1 MVSPGLQVP
10 GAPLLPQWFV
20 VAGLAGDSVPALQG
34 LPPGS
39 TVHYLV
45 QQPGLAGG
53 RQEQEVMQ
61 EREARRRE
69 GGEED
74 GGDVRR
80 QGGGRE
86 VRRREGGKDEG
97 RR

>member
-1 MVSPGLQVP
+1 MVSPGLQLP
-10 GAPLLPQWFV
+10 GAPLLPQGFV

-45 QQPGLAGG
+45 QQPSLAGG

-61 EREARRRE
+61 EREARRR
-69 GGEED
+69 GEQELVQEK
-74 GGDVRR
+74 GARR
-80 QGGGRE
+80 KKEQE
-86 VRRREGGKDEG
+86 LK
-97 RR
+97 